1 MVNDVFGIALVG
13 CGVVGGGTARILKE
27 NLDTINRRT
36 GLTLALKAIVDLK
49 FDHARSLGLS
59 ESLFKTSLDEALAD
73 PEVKLVIELAGGT
86 GFAKSVF
93 EKALQA
99 GRHVVTANKALLAA
113 HGDELFALARQK
125 GLSIGFE
132 ASCAGGIPIIRVL
145 TENLLANRIDA
156 LYGIVNGT
164 CNFLLTEMTQ
174 KGLPYPEVLKQAQAL
189 GYAEADPYL
198 DVSGKDSA
206 HKITILAS
214 LAFDAWIDVD
224 SVHTVGVDTVTA
236 QDIEAAK
243 DWGMNIKLIARAERT
258 EKGFGVWVAPTVL
271 DADHALGR
279 IWGSFNAVSVWGD
292 SLGHSLYYGR
302 GAGASPTASA
312 VVSDIVAIATGT
324 LPAVQKNYSFWPD
337 LVPQLRSFDPREFV
351 QPFFLVGSS
360 IQADSLKKAGLAIQ
374 KSAPAAGKAGLLTQ
388 PLTTKALEQVL
399 QSAGIS
405 AGEIRILPYLG
416 NREEFPAK
424 N

>member
-1 MVNDVFGIALVG
+1 MSKDVFGIALVG

-36 GLTLALKAIVDLK
+36 GLHLALKAVVDLK
-49 FDHARSLGLS
+49 FDHARTLGLS

-93 EKALQA
+93 EKALNS

-113 HGDELFALARQK
+113 HGDELFALARKK

-174 KGLPYPEVLKQAQAL
+174 KGLPYAEVLKKAQEL

-214 LAFDAWIDVD
+214 LAFEAWIDVE
-224 SVHTVGVDTVTA
+224 SVQTVGVDTVGA
-236 QDIEAAK
+236 QDIKAAA

-258 EKGFGVWVAPTVL
+258 EKGLGAWVAPTVV

-279 IWGSFNAVSVWGD
+279 IWGSFNALSVWAD

-312 VVSDIVAIATGT
+312 VVSDIIAIASGT
-324 LPAVQKNYSFWPD
+324 LPTVQKNYHFWPD
-337 LVPQLRSFDPREFV
+337 QVPQLRSFDVRDFA
-351 QPFFLVGSS
+351 QPFFLVTGSA
-360 IQADSLKKAGLAIQ
+360 QAAALNKAGLGIQ
-374 KSAPAAGKAGLLTQ
+374 KTAPAAGETGVLTQ
-388 PLTTKALEQVL
+388 PLTAKALDKILETAGVPRDQV
-399 QSAGIS
+399 
-405 AGEIRILPYLG
+405 RILPYLG
-416 NREEFPAK
+416 TREEFPQA
-424 N
+424 